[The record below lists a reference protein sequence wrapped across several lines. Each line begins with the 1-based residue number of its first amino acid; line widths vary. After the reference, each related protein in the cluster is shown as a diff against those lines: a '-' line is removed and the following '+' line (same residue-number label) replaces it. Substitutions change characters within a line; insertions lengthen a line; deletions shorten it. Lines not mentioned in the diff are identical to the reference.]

1 MCNNKT
7 FLIRLSIIVLSFAI
21 SPLSFALNIGSK
33 QLNSTLNQKLDANVE
48 LLGVQEDEISSITIK
63 LASNAIYQRLGIE
76 RSVFIEKLNFS
87 LLENDAGIH
96 FVHISTDYVVTEPFL
111 NFLVELNWST
121 GYSLREFTIFLDPP
135 IFLDESLESVASP
148 QAELLETFKA
158 TTGNYIGNETDETQF
173 DEVIDTNGSKFAL
186 EEETEH
192 VNASEPQI
200 QMPIVY
206 EKVKSSETLWDIA
219 EKIRPPNIT
228 VEQMMLALQREN
240 SHAFV
245 DNNLSLL
252 KAGAVFQIN
261 NKATLTKLSPEEAIV
276 EVSRQHKEWLARKVK
291 PQAQDVAVLKS
302 AAQTDVKVIEAE
314 LIEANK
320 LIELIRSLS
329 VENMQFFVIVLILT
343 LMLILT
349 IRSQK
354 FKEMFL
360 RKSISADQIQNS
372 LNQLF
377 PQEKVSPS
385 LDELVKIQTKEI
397 SGKNTDFELAK
408 NSLNE
413 TESIKE
419 LKEKDEVLIESTI
432 EKAINMTW
440 PLDSSEKLIVDNK
453 PLSNSKA
460 KSEKKGI
467 IKLELVAN
475 NEIEDLKN
483 IATKEELDYIF
494 NEVSGDQVIETLA
507 KMRKLI
513 DKNRSSLTAN

>member
-1 MCNNKT
+1 MCNSKT
-7 FLIRLSIIVLSFAI
+7 LLIRLSIILLSFAI

-48 LLGVQEDEISSITIK
+48 LLGVQEDDISSITIK
-63 LASNAIYQRLGIE
+63 LASNAIYQRMGIE
-76 RSVFIEKLNFS
+76 RSVFIEKLKFS

-96 FVHISTDYVVTEPFL
+96 FVHISTDYLVTEPFL

-148 QAELLETFKA
+148 QTELLETFKA
-158 TTGNYIGNETDETQF
+158 TTGNYLGKEADEAEI
-173 DEVIDTNGSKFAL
+173 DEVIVANGSKFAL
-186 EEETEH
+186 EEEAEL
-192 VNASEPQI
+192 VNDSELQI
-200 QMPIVY
+200 HMPIIY

-219 EKIRPPNIT
+219 EKIRPQNIT

-252 KAGAVFQIN
+252 KAGAVFRIN
-261 NKATLTKLSPEEAIV
+261 NKATLTKLSPEEAII
-276 EVSRQHKEWLARKVK
+276 EVSRQHKQWLARKVK
-291 PQAQDVAVLKS
+291 PQVKNVVVLKPITH
-302 AAQTDVKVIEAE
+302 TDVKVLEKAQDESNIFHNLAQVLNIKNIEIIA
-314 LIEANK
+314 
-320 LIELIRSLS
+320 
-329 VENMQFFVIVLILT
+329 LILVSIS
-343 LMLILT
+343 LMILIV
-349 IRSQK
+349 RSQK
-354 FKEMFL
+354 FKELFF

-385 LDELVKIQTKEI
+385 LDDLVKIQTKEI
-397 SGKNTDFELAK
+397 SGKNTDLELAK

-413 TESIKE
+413 PESLNE
-419 LKEKDEVLIESTI
+419 LKEKDEVFVESTI

-440 PLDSSEKLIVDNK
+440 PLDYSEKLIVDNK
-453 PLSNSKA
+453 TSNSKPQTNRFR
-460 KSEKKGI
+460 
-467 IKLELVAN
+467 KLELVAN

-494 NEVSGDQVIETLA
+494 NEVSGDQVVETLA